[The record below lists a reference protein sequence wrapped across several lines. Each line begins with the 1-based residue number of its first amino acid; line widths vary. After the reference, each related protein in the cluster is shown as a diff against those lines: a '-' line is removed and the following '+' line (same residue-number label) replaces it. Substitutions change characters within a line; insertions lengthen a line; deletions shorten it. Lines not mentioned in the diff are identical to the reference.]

1 MKKLLLLGCALA
13 LVVAA
18 VVYFGLSNLG
28 PIIKQAVNTYG
39 PAITQTEVRLGG
51 AGVSLLS
58 GEVKLKGFL
67 VGNPRGFE
75 SPQAVKADRIYLDV
89 DENTLTGSPVVIN
102 SIEILAPEITYE
114 KTARDD
120 NLNAL
125 LRTVEKQTRRAP
137 SGGGETDAGNGA
149 DTGKGADADGG
160 TKLLIRYLAIKDARV
175 TLTAAALAGQTVA
188 AELPFIEMKNVGG
201 QKNGVAPEEACQ
213 LILAF
218 LYRQIQSPD
227 VTAALSR
234 DLDRLGVKV
243 EGVSVKGL
251 EGKPQK
257 ALKSVKDAV
266 ENMLGD

>member
-58 GEVKLKGFL
+58 GEVKLKDFL

-102 SIEILAPEITYE
+102 AIEILAPEITYE

-137 SGGGETDAGNGA
+137 SGGGETDAGN
-149 DTGKGADADGG
+149 GADADGG